1 MRNYLFWVFIFSL
14 LVSCSKI
21 SEKPNFII
29 ILTDDQGWGDLE
41 LTGNPVLKTPNLNNL
56 ADSGSLFNSFYVS
69 PVCSP
74 TRSEILTGNYH
85 PRTGVIDV
93 SEGGER
99 INLDQKLIS
108 DYFKENNYKTAF
120 FGKWHNGQQYPYH
133 PNSRGFDE
141 FIGYCSGHIGEYF
154 NAELEHNGEFFKSD
168 GYLTDYITDNT
179 IDFIES
185 NDNSPFFVFL
195 SINTPHSPMQIG
207 DEWWSRF
214 EELNAEE
221 LSLNDLTAKETDK
234 AFGASNNNTLVNH
247 TKAAYAMIENIDW
260 NVGRIMKSLL
270 KSKKHENTVVIFLGD
285 NGPNGN
291 RWNDSLK
298 GRKGSTD
305 EGGVRS
311 PLIFSYPKVN
321 ELIGEQMNHISSS
334 IDILPTL
341 LDIADIEYDNSID
354 GISLMPFLLNKT
366 SYDER
371 IIFSHW
377 KGNVSLRFKEYRLDK
392 DNKLYNVVD
401 DKSQIFSLN
410 NDSIKKYL
418 VKKKNDWID
427 EVLNTSLS
435 DEKRPF
441 TISGNLN
448 VNNVLPA
455 RDSYFSGGIKR
466 SNRYPND
473 SFLTNWSKSDSIY
486 WPIQVMNDGLYSL
499 RIFINADNESLN
511 SELIVS
517 TNNSN
522 SEGKVN
528 KVFISN
534 LRGMENDRVP
544 RIESYL
550 KDFDAIDLNPINLT
564 KQSKYLSIKRGNNSL
579 GSLDFKRIILKS
591 SD

>member
-1 MRNYLFWVFIFSL
+1 MRNYLLWVFIFSL
-14 LVSCSKI
+14 FVSCSRI

-185 NDNSPFFVFL
+185 NDNSPFFIFL

-221 LSLNDLTAKETDK
+221 LSLNDLTAKESDK

-321 ELIGEQMNHISSS
+321 ELLGEQINHISSS

-371 IIFSHW
+371 IIYSHW

-401 DKSQIFSLN
+401 DKSQIFPLN

-435 DEKRPF
+435 NEKRPF

-499 RIFINADNESLN
+499 RIFINANNESLN

-522 SEGKVN
+522 AEGKVN
-528 KVFISN
+528 NVFISD

-550 KDFDAIDLNPINLT
+550 KDFDAIDLNPIYLT

>member
-14 LVSCSKI
+14 FVSCSRI

-221 LSLNDLTAKETDK
+221 LSLNDLTAKESDK

-270 KSKKHENTVVIFLGD
+270 KSKKHQNTVVIFLGD

-321 ELIGEQMNHISSS
+321 ELLGEQINHISSS

-371 IIFSHW
+371 IIYSHW

-401 DKSQIFSLN
+401 DKSQIFPLN

-435 DEKRPF
+435 NEKRPF

-522 SEGKVN
+522 VDGKVN
-528 KVFISN
+528 KVFISD

-550 KDFDAIDLNPINLT
+550 KDFDAIDLKPIYLT

>member
-1 MRNYLFWVFIFSL
+1 MRNYLLWVFIFSL
-14 LVSCSKI
+14 FVSCSRI

-108 DYFKENNYKTAF
+108 DYFKENSYKTAF

-221 LSLNDLTAKETDK
+221 LSLNDLTAKESDK

-321 ELIGEQMNHISSS
+321 EFLGEQINHISSS

-371 IIFSHW
+371 IIYSHW

-401 DKSQIFSLN
+401 DKSQIFPLN

-418 VKKKNDWID
+418 VKKKSDWIN

-517 TNNSN
+517 TNNYN
-522 SEGKVN
+522 AEGKVN
-528 KVFISN
+528 KVFISD

-550 KDFDAIDLNPINLT
+550 KDFDAIDLKPIYLT

>member
-1 MRNYLFWVFIFSL
+1 MRNYLLWVFIFSL
-14 LVSCSKI
+14 FVSCSRI

-221 LSLNDLTAKETDK
+221 LSLNDLTAKESDK

-321 ELIGEQMNHISSS
+321 ELLGEQINHISSS

-371 IIFSHW
+371 IIYSHW

-401 DKSQIFSLN
+401 DKSQIFPLN

-418 VKKKNDWID
+418 VKKKNDWIN

-473 SFLTNWSKSDSIY
+473 SFLTNWNKSDSIY

-522 SEGKVN
+522 VEGKVN
-528 KVFISN
+528 KVFISD

-550 KDFDAIDLNPINLT
+550 KDFDAIDLKPIYLT

>member
-1 MRNYLFWVFIFSL
+1 MRNYLLWVFIFSL
-14 LVSCSKI
+14 FVSCSRI

-221 LSLNDLTAKETDK
+221 LSLNDLTAKESDK

-321 ELIGEQMNHISSS
+321 ELLGEQINHISSS

-371 IIFSHW
+371 IIYSHW

-401 DKSQIFSLN
+401 DKSQIFPLN

-455 RDSYFSGGIKR
+455 RDSYFTGGIKR

-499 RIFINADNESLN
+499 RIFINANNESLN

-522 SEGKVN
+522 AEGKVN
-528 KVFISN
+528 NVFISD

-550 KDFDAIDLNPINLT
+550 KDFDAIDLKPIYLT

>member
-1 MRNYLFWVFIFSL
+1 MRNYLLWVFIFSL
-14 LVSCSKI
+14 FVSCSRI

-221 LSLNDLTAKETDK
+221 LSLNDLTAKESDK

-321 ELIGEQMNHISSS
+321 ELLGEQINHISSS

-371 IIFSHW
+371 IIYSHW

-401 DKSQIFSLN
+401 DKSQIFPLN

-435 DEKRPF
+435 NEKRPF

-455 RDSYFSGGIKR
+455 RDSYFTGGIKR

-499 RIFINADNESLN
+499 RIFINANNESLN

-522 SEGKVN
+522 AEGKVN
-528 KVFISN
+528 NVFISD

-550 KDFDAIDLNPINLT
+550 KDFDAIDLNPIYLT

>member
-1 MRNYLFWVFIFSL
+1 MRNYLLWVFIFSL
-14 LVSCSKI
+14 FVSCSRI

-108 DYFKENNYKTAF
+108 DYFKENSYKTAF

-221 LSLNDLTAKETDK
+221 LSLNDLTAKESDK

-321 ELIGEQMNHISSS
+321 EFLGEQINHISSS

-371 IIFSHW
+371 IIYSHW

-401 DKSQIFSLN
+401 DKSQIFPLN

-435 DEKRPF
+435 NEKRPF

-522 SEGKVN
+522 VEGKVN
-528 KVFISN
+528 KVFISD

-550 KDFDAIDLNPINLT
+550 KDFDAIDLKPIYLT

>member
-1 MRNYLFWVFIFSL
+1 MRNYLLWVFIFYL
-14 LVSCSKI
+14 FVSCSRI

-154 NAELEHNGEFFKSD
+154 NAELEHNGKFFKSD

-221 LSLNDLTAKETDK
+221 LSLKDLTAKESDK

-321 ELIGEQMNHISSS
+321 ELKGKQINHISSS

-354 GISLMPFLLNKT
+354 GISLMPFLLKKT

-371 IIFSHW
+371 IIYSHW

-392 DNKLYNVVD
+392 DNKLFNVVD
-401 DKSQIFSLN
+401 DKSQIFPLN

-486 WPIQVMNDGLYSL
+486 WPIQVLNDGLYSL
-499 RIFINADNESLN
+499 RIFINANSESIN

-522 SEGKVN
+522 ADGRVN
-528 KVFISN
+528 KVFISD

-550 KDFDAIDLNPINLT
+550 KDFDAIDLNPIYLT

-579 GSLDFKRIILKS
+579 GSLDFKRIILRS

>member
-1 MRNYLFWVFIFSL
+1 MRNYLLWVFIFYL
-14 LVSCSKI
+14 FVSCSRI

-154 NAELEHNGEFFKSD
+154 NAELEHNGKFFKSD

-221 LSLNDLTAKETDK
+221 LSLNDLTAKESDK

-321 ELIGEQMNHISSS
+321 ELKGKQINHISSS

-371 IIFSHW
+371 IIYSHW

-392 DNKLYNVVD
+392 DNKLFNVVD
-401 DKSQIFSLN
+401 DKSQIFPLN

-486 WPIQVMNDGLYSL
+486 WPIQVLNDGLYSL
-499 RIFINADNESLN
+499 RIFINANSESIN

-522 SEGKVN
+522 ADGRVN
-528 KVFISN
+528 KVFISD

-550 KDFDAIDLNPINLT
+550 KDFDAIDLNPIYLT

-579 GSLDFKRIILKS
+579 GSLDFKRIILRS

>member
-1 MRNYLFWVFIFSL
+1 MRNYLLWVFIFSL
-14 LVSCSKI
+14 FVSCSRI

-207 DEWWSRF
+207 DEWWNRF

-221 LSLNDLTAKETDK
+221 LSLNDLTAKESDK

-321 ELIGEQMNHISSS
+321 EFLGEQINHISSS

-354 GISLMPFLLNKT
+354 GISLMPFMLNKT

-371 IIFSHW
+371 IIYSHW

-401 DKSQIFSLN
+401 DKSQIFPLN

-418 VKKKNDWID
+418 VKKKSDWIN

-473 SFLTNWSKSDSIY
+473 SFLTNWNKSDSIY

-522 SEGKVN
+522 VEGKVN
-528 KVFISN
+528 KVFISD

-550 KDFDAIDLNPINLT
+550 KDFDAIDLKPIYLT

>member
-1 MRNYLFWVFIFSL
+1 MRNYLLWVFIFSL
-14 LVSCSKI
+14 FVSCSRI

-221 LSLNDLTAKETDK
+221 LSLNDLTAKESDK

-321 ELIGEQMNHISSS
+321 ELLGEQINHISSS

-354 GISLMPFLLNKT
+354 GISLMPFMLNKT

-371 IIFSHW
+371 IIYSHW

-401 DKSQIFSLN
+401 DKSQIFPLN

-418 VKKKNDWID
+418 VKKKSDWIN

-435 DEKRPF
+435 NEKRPF

-499 RIFINADNESLN
+499 RIFINANNESLN

-522 SEGKVN
+522 AEGKVN
-528 KVFISN
+528 KVFISD

-550 KDFDAIDLNPINLT
+550 KDFDAIDLKPIYLT

>member
-1 MRNYLFWVFIFSL
+1 MRNYLLWVFIFSL
-14 LVSCSKI
+14 FVSCSRI

-207 DEWWSRF
+207 DEWWNRF

-221 LSLNDLTAKETDK
+221 LSLNDLTAKESDK

-321 ELIGEQMNHISSS
+321 EFLGEQINHISSS

-371 IIFSHW
+371 IIYSHW

-401 DKSQIFSLN
+401 DKSQIFPLN

-418 VKKKNDWID
+418 VKKKSDWIN

-499 RIFINADNESLN
+499 RIFINANNESLN

-522 SEGKVN
+522 VEGKVN
-528 KVFISN
+528 KVFISD

-550 KDFDAIDLNPINLT
+550 KDFDAIDLKPIYLT

>member
-14 LVSCSKI
+14 FVSCSRI

-221 LSLNDLTAKETDK
+221 LSLNDLTAKESDK

-270 KSKKHENTVVIFLGD
+270 KSKKHQNTVVIFLGD

-321 ELIGEQMNHISSS
+321 ELLGEQINHISSS

-371 IIFSHW
+371 IIYSHW

-401 DKSQIFSLN
+401 DKSQIFPLN

-435 DEKRPF
+435 NEKRPF

-522 SEGKVN
+522 VEGKVN
-528 KVFISN
+528 KVFISD

-550 KDFDAIDLNPINLT
+550 KDFDAIDLKPIYLT

>member
-1 MRNYLFWVFIFSL
+1 MRNYLLWVFIFSL
-14 LVSCSKI
+14 FVSCSRI

-221 LSLNDLTAKETDK
+221 LSLNDLTAKESDK

-321 ELIGEQMNHISSS
+321 ELLGEQINHISSS

-371 IIFSHW
+371 IIYSHW

-401 DKSQIFSLN
+401 DKSQIFPLN

-455 RDSYFSGGIKR
+455 RDSYFTGGIKR

-499 RIFINADNESLN
+499 RIFINANNESLN

-522 SEGKVN
+522 AEGKVN
-528 KVFISN
+528 KVFISD

-550 KDFDAIDLNPINLT
+550 KDFDAIDLNPIYLT

>member
-1 MRNYLFWVFIFSL
+1 MRNYLLWVFIFSL
-14 LVSCSKI
+14 FVSCSRI

-221 LSLNDLTAKETDK
+221 LSLNDLTAKESDK

-321 ELIGEQMNHISSS
+321 ELLGEQINHISSS

-371 IIFSHW
+371 IIYSHW

-401 DKSQIFSLN
+401 DKSQIFPLN

-435 DEKRPF
+435 NEKRPF

-499 RIFINADNESLN
+499 RIFINANNESLN

-522 SEGKVN
+522 VEGKVN
-528 KVFISN
+528 KVFISD

-550 KDFDAIDLNPINLT
+550 KDFDAIDLKPIYLT

>member
-1 MRNYLFWVFIFSL
+1 MRNSLILFLTFSL
-14 LVSCSKI
+14 FVSCSKI
-21 SEKPNFII
+21 SERPNFII

-56 ADSGSLFNSFYVS
+56 AETGSLFNSFYVS

-85 PRTGVIDV
+85 PRTGVTDV

-179 IDFIES
+179 IEFIET
-185 NDNSPFFVFL
+185 NGNSPFFVFL

-207 DEWWSRF
+207 DEWWNRF
-214 EELNAEE
+214 KDFDSESLF
-221 LSLNDLTAKETDK
+221 LNDLTAKESDK
-234 AFGASNNNTLVNH
+234 AFGASNNNTLINH

-260 NVGRIMKSLL
+260 NVGRIMESLK
-270 KSKKHENTVVIFLGD
+270 KSKKHDNTVIIFLGD

-321 ELIGEQMNHISSS
+321 ELLGQQINYLSSS

-341 LDIADIEYDNSID
+341 LDIADIDYDNSID
-354 GISLMPFLLNKT
+354 GISLMPLLTNQI
-366 SYDER
+366 SNDER
-371 IIFSHW
+371 IIYSHW
-377 KGNVSLRFKEYRLDK
+377 KGNVSLRFQEYRLDK
-392 DNKLYNVVD
+392 DNNLFNVVD
-401 DKSQIFSLN
+401 DQSQIFPVK

-418 VKKKNDWID
+418 IEKKKDWVD
-427 EVLNTSLS
+427 KVLNPSFS
-435 DEKRPF
+435 DKKRPF
-441 TISGNLN
+441 TILGKSNF
-448 VNNVLPA
+448 NNVLPA
-455 RDSYFSGGIKR
+455 RDSYFSGGLKR

-473 SFLTNWSKSDSIY
+473 SFLTNWSEADSIY
-486 WPIQVMNDGLYSL
+486 WPIQVMSDGLYSM
-499 RIFINADNESLN
+499 RIFINSDKESLN
-511 SELIVS
+511 SEIIVS
-517 TNNSN
+517 SNNDN
-522 SEGKVN
+522 VKGKVE
-528 KVFISN
+528 KVFLSD

-550 KDFDAIDLNPINLT
+550 KDFQAIELDPIYLT
-564 KQSKYLSIKRGNNSL
+564 GQSKYLSIKRGNNSL
-579 GSLDFKRIILKS
+579 GNLDFKRIILNPTN
-591 SD
+591 